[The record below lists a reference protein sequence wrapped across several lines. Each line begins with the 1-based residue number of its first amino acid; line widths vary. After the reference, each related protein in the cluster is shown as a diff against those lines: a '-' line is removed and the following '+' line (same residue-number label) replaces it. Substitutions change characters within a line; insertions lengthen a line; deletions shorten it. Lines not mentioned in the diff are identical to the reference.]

1 MLVRLSSKGQLIIP
15 KAVRKALGL
24 EAGDELRLELV
35 ERRIV
40 LEPIRGGSLL
50 ETLCGRYAGA
60 HLLEDLEQEHQQE
73 IRHGHELR
81 A

>member
-1 MLVRLSSKGQLIIP
+1 MLVKLSSKGQLIIP

-40 LEPIRGGSLL
+40 LEPLRGGSLI
-50 ETLCGRYAGA
+50 EALCGRYVGA
-60 HLLEDLEQEHQQE
+60 HLLDDLEQEHQQE
-73 IRHGHELR
+73 IRYEHELR